1 MVRTLDA
8 PEWLVHVCWYGALSV
23 GGGVG
28 CCLLGAVGT
37 FTADCCRA
45 PTVGRAVAVLPAPP
59 GLSDRPVSE
68 PTGAEGSGL
77 IGWVYRLCYGG
88 NASGE
93 GR

>member
-45 PTVGRAVAVLPAPP
+45 PTVGRAVAGVGVGGPCIRVLQYIALYCDTCP
-59 GLSDRPVSE
+59 LPVS
-68 PTGAEGSGL
+68 
-77 IGWVYRLCYGG
+77 
-88 NASGE
+88 
-93 GR
+93 